1 MQVLRSVFILIVLA
15 LAVILSGCGSPSRR
29 IASTPATPV
38 RPAPPVVS
46 GGLVPGAGMEMQVT
60 PEAPAT
66 TEPPAAAPPAAT
78 EPAVTE
84 PPAATVPPAT
94 EPPATE
100 PTATVA
106 PAATEPPVATEPPAT
121 EPVATAPPAAV
132 PPATSGDPEA
142 GKALFNQ
149 PVFQSSGG
157 FASGC
162 YTCHYVE
169 ASRGNFTGP
178 NLAGVGSRAATTV
191 SGQSAEEYLHTSIVK
206 PNEYVVQGFV
216 AGLMPQNYGEVLTE
230 EQINN
235 LVAYLLTLQ

>member
-60 PEAPAT
+60 PAAPAA
-66 TEPPAAAPPAAT
+66 TEPPAAVPPAAT
-78 EPAVTE
+78 EAPATE
-84 PPAATVPPAT
+84 PPAT
-94 EPPATE
+94 EAPATE

-106 PAATEPPVATEPPAT
+106 PAVTEAPAATEPPAVT
-121 EPVATAPPAAV
+121 EAPAATEPPAAA

-157 FASGC
+157 IASGC

-191 SGQSAEEYLHTSIVK
+191 SGQSAAEYLHTSIVK
-206 PNEYVVQGFV
+206 PNDYVVQGFV